1 MSLESMKE
9 KLIGLYI
16 TEDLPVLSCIK
27 PVDYFR
33 ARGGNVAPID
43 DNYSIRIVKQD
54 GEDLPVTLDFNPTR
68 RTEDAVL
75 GLIKSENPALWES
88 ILFQEKVPAN
98 YTADIFG
105 GKSWRIKDQFIYLT
119 VGINNILNNRN
130 FIIGGYEQSRFDF
143 ETKDVNRFP
152 PRYFYAYGANYF
164 IGLSFRL

>member
-68 RTEDAVL
+68 VNIEV
-75 GLIKSENPALWES
+75 
-88 ILFQEKVPAN
+88 
-98 YTADIFG
+98 
-105 GKSWRIKDQFIYLT
+105 
-119 VGINNILNNRN
+119 INNKIV
-130 FIIGGYEQSRFDF
+130 
-143 ETKDVNRFP
+143 DVV
-152 PRYFYAYGANYF
+152 
-164 IGLSFRL
+164 GLF